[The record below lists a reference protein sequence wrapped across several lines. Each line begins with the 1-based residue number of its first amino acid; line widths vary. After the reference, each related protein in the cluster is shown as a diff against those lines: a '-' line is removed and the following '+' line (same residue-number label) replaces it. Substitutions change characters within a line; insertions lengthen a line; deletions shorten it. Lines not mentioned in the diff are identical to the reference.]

1 MQPSKRATGIAKVLR
16 ESASGGSDARL
27 AWILVALYL
36 VVALGLSIHDF
47 LSERR
52 RALERLDST
61 LRAAGF
67 ALDRILGPDFHDRY
81 DLDHPVP
88 PDEFRRITLDL
99 DRFARDLGL
108 EYVYSMVESGGQV
121 KFVVSNETRDDS
133 LRGTPSRF
141 YNPYPHPPEELR
153 KAFASHGRE
162 TFHYASYTNVWDS
175 FHSIFIPRTT
185 PGGRRYV
192 LAADIKL
199 EDQRAILWRCLYRDA
214 GLVLVLLLPLLP
226 LIVFLKALLRTR
238 EELAARDR
246 EHMEQLAA
254 LNRDLE
260 AMVAART
267 ASLEKAVEDLRAFSY
282 TASHDLRSPLNA
294 ICGFAQILRE
304 EAADRLDPDH
314 RSLLDRLSEAGFRMS
329 TLIDRLL
336 ELARSPDAPLVLE
349 DVALAPL
356 VREIFDEL
364 SDGGAGF
371 GAALEVRADLV
382 LRADRT
388 LLRLLLQNLLS
399 NACKYSRE
407 RPRPRVEVLGGASP
421 EGAWFEV
428 SDNGEGFAPDQAGRL
443 FRPFTRLHG
452 DRYEG
457 FGIGLSHV
465 SRIVERHGWKIQA
478 RSVPGEGASFRIE
491 CPS

>member
-1 MQPSKRATGIAKVLR
+1 MPPTIRPSAIRTALR
-16 ESASGGSDARL
+16 DIASGVSSIRL
-27 AWILVALYL
+27 AWTLVALYVA
-36 VVALGLSIHDF
+36 VVMGLSFHDF
-47 LSERR
+47 LAERDR
-52 RALERLDST
+52 KLDRIDAT
-61 LRAAGF
+61 LRAASF
-67 ALDRILGPDFHDRY
+67 ALDRMLGSDFHDRY
-81 DLDHPVP
+81 HEGAPVP

-99 DRFARDLGL
+99 NRFARDLGV
-108 EYVYSMVESGGQV
+108 EYVYTMVRSGGQV
-121 KFVVSNETRDDS
+121 RFVVSNETRDDS
-133 LRGTPSRF
+133 VRGTPSRF
-141 YNPYPHPPEELR
+141 YNPYPQPPRELLE
-153 KAFASHGRE
+153 AFDSRTEDASR
-162 TFHYASYTNVWDS
+162 YASYTNVWDS
-175 FHSIFIPRTT
+175 FHSIFVPRTT

-192 LAADIKL
+192 LAADVKL
-199 EDQRAILWRCLYRDA
+199 KDQRAILLRCLYRDA
-214 GLVLVLLLPLLP
+214 GLVLLLLLPLLP

-238 EELAARDR
+238 EALAAKDR
-246 EHMEQLAA
+246 QHLEALAA

-260 AMVAART
+260 ATVAIRT

-282 TASHDLRSPLNA
+282 TVSHDLRAPLNA
-294 ICGFAQILRE
+294 ICGFAQILHA
-304 EAADRLDPDH
+304 EAADRLDSEH
-314 RSLLDRLSEAGFRMS
+314 LQLLERLSDAGFRMS
-329 TLIDRLL
+329 GLIDRLL
-336 ELARSPDAPLVLE
+336 QLARTPDAPLVLE

-371 GAALEVRADLV
+371 GAVLEVRVDLV

-399 NACKYSRE
+399 NACKYSRD
-407 RPRPRVEVLGGASP
+407 RSRPRVEVLGGASP

-428 SDNGEGFAPDQAGRL
+428 SDNGEGFASDQADRL

-465 SRIVERHGWKIQA
+465 SRIVERHGWSIRA
-478 RSVPGEGASFRIE
+478 RSVPGEGASFRID

>member
-1 MQPSKRATGIAKVLR
+1 MQPSKRASGIVNVLR
-16 ESASGGSDARL
+16 ESASRGSDARL

-67 ALDRILGPDFHDRY
+67 ALDRMLGADFHDRH
-81 DLDHPVP
+81 DLGHPVP

-99 DRFARDLGL
+99 NRFARDLGL
-108 EYVYSMVESGGQV
+108 EYVYSMVESDGQV
-121 KFVVSNETRDDS
+121 RFVVSNETRDDS

-141 YNPYPHPPEELR
+141 YNPYPDPPDALR
-153 KAFASHGRE
+153 KAFASSGQE
-162 TFHYASYTNVWDS
+162 VFHYASYTNVWDS

-192 LAADIKL
+192 LAADVKL
-199 EDQRAILWRCLYRDA
+199 QDQRAILWRCVYRDA
-214 GLVLVLLLPLLP
+214 GLVLLLLLPLLP

-238 EELAARDR
+238 EQLAAKDR

-254 LNRDLE
+254 LNRGLE
-260 AMVAART
+260 ETVAART

-294 ICGFAQILRE
+294 ICGFAQILQA
-304 EAADRLDPDH
+304 EAAHRLDPEH
-314 RSLLDRLSEAGFRMS
+314 RELLDRLSEAGFRMS

-336 ELARSPDAPLVLE
+336 ELARSPDAPLALE

-356 VREIFDEL
+356 VREVFDEL
-364 SDGGAGF
+364 ANGGGGF
-371 GAALEVRADLV
+371 GAVLEVRADLV
-382 LRADRT
+382 VRADRT

-407 RPRPRVEVLGGASP
+407 RAEPRVEVLGGTGP
-421 EGAWFEV
+421 DGAWFEV
-428 SDNGEGFAPDQAGRL
+428 RDNGEGFAPDQAGRL

-465 SRIVERHGWKIQA
+465 SRIVERHGWEIQA
-478 RSVPGEGASFRIE
+478 RSVPGEGASFRVE

>member
-1 MQPSKRATGIAKVLR
+1 MPPSFRPSGIKNVLR
-16 ESASGGSDARL
+16 ESASRSSGPRL
-27 AWILVALYL
+27 VWILAAIYL
-36 VVALGLSIHDF
+36 AIALGLSLYDF

-52 RALERLDST
+52 RALEHLDST

-67 ALDRILGPDFHDRY
+67 ALDRVLGADFHDRY
-81 DLDHPVP
+81 DLEHPVP
-88 PDEFRRITLDL
+88 PDEFRRITRDL
-99 DRFARDLGL
+99 DRFASDMGL

-121 KFVVSNETRDDS
+121 RFVVSNETRDDT

-141 YNPYPHPPEELR
+141 YNPYPHPPDALR
-153 KAFASHGRE
+153 AAFASHGQE
-162 TFHYASYTNVWDS
+162 VFHYASYTNVWDS

-199 EDQRAILWRCLYRDA
+199 KDQRAILLRCLYRDA
-214 GLVLVLLLPLLP
+214 GLVLILLLPLLP
-226 LIVFLKALLRTR
+226 LIMFLKALLRTR
-238 EELAARDR
+238 EQMAAKDR

-254 LNRDLE
+254 LNRSLE
-260 AMVAART
+260 ATVAART

-294 ICGFAQILRE
+294 ICGFAQILQD
-304 EAADRLDPDH
+304 EAAERLDPEH
-314 RSLLDRLSEAGFRMS
+314 RQLLDRLSEAGFRMS
-329 TLIDRLL
+329 GLIERLL
-336 ELARSPDAPLVLE
+336 QLARSPDAPLALE
-349 DVALAPL
+349 DVALDPL
-356 VREIFDEL
+356 VREVFDEL
-364 SDGGAGF
+364 VTGGGGF
-371 GAALEVRADLV
+371 GAVLDVRTGLV
-382 LRADRT
+382 LSADRT

-407 RPRPRVEVLGGASP
+407 RPDPRVEVLGGAGP

-428 SDNGEGFAPDQAGRL
+428 SDNGEGFDPEQSQRL
-443 FRPFTRLHG
+443 FRPFSRLHG

-465 SRIVERHGWKIQA
+465 SRIVERHGWSIRA
-478 RSVPGEGASFRIE
+478 RSVPGQGASFRID
-491 CPS
+491 CGS